1 MAQLPPLAA
10 PDIGCQESG
19 PHARVGIVRRNGIV
33 KVNFGRVFRLAPPLP
48 IKVVVSGKLRD
59 IINYR

>member
-1 MAQLPPLAA
+1 MAQLPLAA

-33 KVNFGRVFRLAPPLP
+33 KVNFRRVFRLAPLP

>member
-1 MAQLPPLAA
+1 MAQLPLAA

-33 KVNFGRVFRLAPPLP
+33 KVNFGRVFRLAPLP
-48 IKVVVSGKLRD
+48 IKVVFSGKLRD

>member
-1 MAQLPPLAA
+1 MAQLPLAA

-33 KVNFGRVFRLAPPLP
+33 KVNFGRVFRLAPLP

>member
-1 MAQLPPLAA
+1 MARLPLAA

-33 KVNFGRVFRLAPPLP
+33 KVNFGRVFRLALLP

-59 IINYR
+59 IINYG